1 MTFVGNAQSSK
12 NSFLMLFCSV
22 DTAFII
28 EIRLIYQNLFNFLS
42 KEVKAMTMPY
52 TIEHAQQLDAQDE
65 LRSFRDEFYIK
76 EGTIYMDGNSLGLLS
91 KRAEAS
97 LLQIL
102 DSWKELGIDGWTQG
116 EHPWFYLSERL
127 GDLMAPLVGA
137 KPEEVI
143 VTGSTTLNLHQ
154 LVATFYEPQGNRTKI
169 VADELSFPSDIYALQ
184 SQLKLKG
191 LNPDEH
197 LVRVKSRDGRT
208 LTEEDIIEAM
218 TDDVALIVLSSVLY
232 RSGQILNMK
241 KITEEAHRRG
251 ILIGWDLCHSIGAI
265 PHALDEWDVDFAFWC
280 NYKYLNGGPGCVAGL
295 YVNEKHFGRTPG
307 LAGWFSSDKRK
318 QFDMEHTLTPAPDAG
333 AYQLATP
340 HVLSMAPL
348 LGSLELFHE
357 AGIDRL
363 RKKSLQLTQYMMDL
377 IRYELADFGFSFGNP
392 LDDETRGGHIY
403 LEHSEAAR
411 ICKALKAKGVIP
423 DFRKPNGIRLAPV
436 ALYNSFE
443 DVFRT
448 VQILKAIMTE
458 ETYKQYEN
466 TRDVVA

>member
-12 NSFLMLFCSV
+12 NSFHILFCSV

-42 KEVKAMTMPY
+42 KEVKIMTMPY
-52 TIEHAQQLDAQDE
+52 TLEHAQQLDAQDE

-318 QFDMEHTLTPAPDAG
+318 QFDMEHTLTLAPDAG

-348 LGSLELFHE
+348 LGSLDLFHE